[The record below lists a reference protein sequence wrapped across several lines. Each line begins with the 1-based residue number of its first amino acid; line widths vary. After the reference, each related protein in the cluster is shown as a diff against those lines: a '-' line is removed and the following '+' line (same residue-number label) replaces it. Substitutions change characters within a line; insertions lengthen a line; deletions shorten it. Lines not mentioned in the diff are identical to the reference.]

1 MVRKAIFNFL
11 TPYEGQ
17 IEVSI
22 LLDTIRINKRFCGK
36 LRKTDEISQ
45 KFNEL
50 YKLLISAIETNH
62 KAS

>member
-1 MVRKAIFNFL
+1 MVRKAVFNFL

-36 LRKTDEISQ
+36 LRKNDEISQ
-45 KFNEL
+45 KFHEL